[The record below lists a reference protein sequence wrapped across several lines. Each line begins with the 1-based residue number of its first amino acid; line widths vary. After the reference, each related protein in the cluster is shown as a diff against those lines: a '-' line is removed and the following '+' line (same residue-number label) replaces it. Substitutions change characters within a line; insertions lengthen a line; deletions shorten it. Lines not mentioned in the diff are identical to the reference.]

1 MLTVKW
7 LNKVTE
13 SVGQFLFSQNA
24 HNYPVCKMSTES
36 MGSLDNV
43 HALRKF
49 PYKWDMYATYK
60 SQTCMWVVGYLYA
73 NELPHIS
80 FVCK

>member
-49 PYKWDMYATYK
+49 PYKWDMYVTYK

-73 NELPHIS
+73 NELPHIR